1 MIPEFLYNPIS
12 NYLGEDMRE
21 IGVILLAAGQG
32 TRMRS
37 DLPKVLHPLGGKP
50 LLLHALRTAQ
60 RLKPSRIAVII
71 GHGAD
76 RVRQVYSGGDVS
88 WAIQEQQL
96 GTGHAVLCAREA
108 FEDFAGDI
116 VILSG
121 DVPLIRETTLRA
133 MVEHHRRTQAAATLL
148 TACLAQPTG
157 YGRILR
163 DSHGV
168 LAGIVEEKDASDEQ
182 RQIREVNA
190 GVYVAAAPFIFAA
203 LSGVKNNNRQGE
215 YYLPDIVTVGLAHK
229 KVIETVG
236 VEDAREM
243 MGVNT
248 REELAFMEKNLRE
261 SINKKWLLA
270 GVTLM
275 DPDTT
280 YIEEGVTIGKD
291 TVIGPNTHLKGKT
304 VIGERCQIDGSAF
317 LTDMEIGD
325 EVLLKFSVVMTGS
338 RVDRGAIVGPFAHLR
353 PDTHLGKNVHI
364 GNFVEAKAAHVGAG
378 TKANHLTYLGDV
390 TIGRDTN
397 IGAGTI
403 TCNYDGFN
411 KYKTTIGDRVQVGS
425 DTTLVAP
432 ISLGDDVYVATAST
446 VRHDVPAGALVFNE
460 REERVREG
468 WTEQKR
474 KKMEGSKK

>member
-1 MIPEFLYNPIS
+1 
-12 NYLGEDMRE
+12 
-21 IGVILLAAGQG
+21 
-32 TRMRS
+32 MRS
-37 DLPKVLHPLGGKP
+37 DLPKGLHPLGGKA
-50 LLLHALRTAQ
+50 LLLHALGTARQ
-60 RLKPSRIAVII
+60 LKPSRIAVVI

-76 RVRQVYSGGDVS
+76 RVRQSYSGSDVS
-88 WAIQEQQL
+88 WVIQAQQL

-133 MVEHHRRTQAAATLL
+133 MVEHHRRKQAAATLL
-148 TACLAQPTG
+148 TAFLAQPTG

-163 DSHGV
+163 DNHGA
-168 LAGIVEEKDASDEQ
+168 LAGVVEEKDASDKQ
-182 RQIREVNA
+182 RQIGEVNA
-190 GVYVAAAPFIFAA
+190 GIYVAASSFLFTA
-203 LSGVKNNNRQGE
+203 LGAVKNDNRQGE
-215 YYLPDIVTVGLAHK
+215 YYLPDIVAVGLAQK
-229 KVIETVG
+229 RIIETIG
-236 VEDAREM
+236 VEDGREM

-261 SINKKWLLA
+261 SINKKWMLA
-270 GVTLM
+270 GVTLT
-275 DPDTT
+275 DPNTT
-280 YIEEGVTIGKD
+280 YIDEGVTIGKD

-325 EVLLKFSVVMTGS
+325 EVVLKFSVVMTGS

-353 PDTHLGKNVHI
+353 PGTHLGSNVHI
-364 GNFVEAKAAHVGAG
+364 GNFVEAKAAHLGEG

-432 ISLGDDVYVATAST
+432 VSLGDDVYVATAST

-474 KKMEGSKK
+474 KKMKGTQK